1 MKGLFLEMKKA
12 EKSLAEQEYLECE
25 RLWIFLLLTMVGGY
39 FGAYTYVL
47 RGGVFCNAQTANF
60 VFMGIRL
67 GTGDFVGAA
76 YYLIPMTAYFVG
88 VIFSEIL
95 PNKVKWKF
103 HIRWD
108 TLLVGFEILVTFG
121 LGFLPNECPFQVSQ
135 VALTFIAAMQYN
147 TFRQARHIP
156 MATVFC
162 TNNLRQSAIHLVKW
176 ARTHNKE
183 SLIKMLCY
191 LATLAAFLAGATL
204 STIACHLFN
213 DSCAVWGA
221 ILFLAVVF
229 IALLHADLTK
239 EKTQMDHVP
248 AGH

>member
-1 MKGLFLEMKKA
+1 MKKS
-12 EKSLAEQEYLECE
+12 EEGLKSQEYLECE
-25 RLWIFLLLTMVGGY
+25 RLWIFLLLTMAGGY
-39 FGAYTYVL
+39 FGAYTYIL

-60 VFMGIRL
+60 IFMGMRL
-67 GTGDFVGAA
+67 GTGDFSGAA
-76 YYLIPMTAYFVG
+76 YYLIPLAAYFMG
-88 VIFSEIL
+88 VVFSEIL

-108 TLLVGFEILVTFG
+108 TILVGIEILVAFG

-147 TFRQARHIP
+147 TFRQAERIP

-162 TNNLRQSAIHLVKW
+162 TNNLRQSAIYTVKW
-176 ARTHNKE
+176 FRTHDKGA
-183 SLIKMLCY
+183 LIKTFCY
-191 LATLAAFLAGATL
+191 LAVLAAFLVGAVL
-204 STIACHLFN
+204 SSIACHLFN
-213 DSCAVWGA
+213 DSRAVWGA
-221 ILFLAVVF
+221 ILFLSVIFV
-229 IALLHADLTK
+229 ALLHADLTK